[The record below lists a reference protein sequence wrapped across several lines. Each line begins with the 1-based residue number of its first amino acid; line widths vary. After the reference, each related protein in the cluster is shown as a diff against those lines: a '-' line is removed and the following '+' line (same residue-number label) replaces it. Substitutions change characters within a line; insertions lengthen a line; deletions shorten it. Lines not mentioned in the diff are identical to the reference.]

1 MKRTYNVLNTIFIAS
16 LCISAAMVLLFET
29 DILPD
34 GVYHTAT
41 GAAEFVWATVME
53 LLTICV
59 IPVALRLFR
68 FGSIARRL
76 VSAEALLSWGSLR
89 LLMLCVPM
97 VLNTLLYYMY
107 LFLAALITSR
117 APSLW
122 SACRRQSPSRCTRPW
137 QDRRSPPA
145 HQRGCTPASGRIR
158 RLRAPFRCLRRC

>member
-16 LCISAAMVLLFET
+16 LCISASMVLLFET

-34 GVYHTAT
+34 GVCHTAT

-76 VSAEALLSWGSLR
+76 V
-89 LLMLCVPM
+89 
-97 VLNTLLYYMY
+97 
-107 LFLAALITSR
+107 
-117 APSLW
+117 
-122 SACRRQSPSRCTRPW
+122 
-137 QDRRSPPA
+137 
-145 HQRGCTPASGRIR
+145 
-158 RLRAPFRCLRRC
+158 

>member
-34 GVYHTAT
+34 GVCHTAT

-76 VSAEALLSWGSLR
+76 VSAEALLSWGAHTDEVTLGR
-89 LLMLCVPM
+89 AI
-97 VLNTLLYYMY
+97 LNRTTM
-107 LFLAALITSR
+107 INK
-117 APSLW
+117 
-122 SACRRQSPSRCTRPW
+122 Q
-137 QDRRSPPA
+137 
-145 HQRGCTPASGRIR
+145 
-158 RLRAPFRCLRRC
+158 

>member
-1 MKRTYNVLNTIFIAS
+1 MKRTYKVLNTIFIVS

-34 GVYHTAT
+34 GVCHTAT

-53 LLTICV
+53 L
-59 IPVALRLFR
+59 
-68 FGSIARRL
+68 ARRL

-107 LFLAALITSR
+107 MNVAFGYMGIILFLCLFFVMPTKA
-117 APSLW
+117 
-122 SACRRQSPSRCTRPW
+122 RCESEVAKR
-137 QDRRSPPA
+137 DVENDK
-145 HQRGCTPASGRIR
+145 
-158 RLRAPFRCLRRC
+158 